1 MLNLKNDR
9 DFTLKKTARQR
20 ILRLTIVDQKKDAL
34 PLFQKEQRQF
44 LLSSKCTIFFQFDY
58 KETKKIKEQQI
69 KREEN

>member
-1 MLNLKNDR
+1 LLIK
-9 DFTLKKTARQR
+9 
-20 ILRLTIVDQKKDAL
+20 KKDAL